1 MALSH
6 RMNRTHGDPF
16 ADHRA
21 LAERFY
27 VCRGKALRSLRECL
41 NMETHHTDD
50 MIIAGIVTL
59 LLADVSATLLRQ
71 S

>member
-59 LLADVSATLLRQ
+59 LLADVSTTLLRQ